1 MAQTREELDA
11 ANHKPK
17 KKLTVK
23 KEIRSR
29 LYSIHGEAGTIGS
42 QSGVSQMSS
51 QELPSQNSLSQEPF
65 EASPAVTLKRTI
77 SSRVPGLFAQ
87 SARPGEAAAS
97 DNDEKD
103 YDADAKEEASPNK
116 RRRLN
121 SVSQPVS
128 RLVTSKAAFMEALEE
143 FYNLDKVKQFNQR
156 QLAAALICWFGE
168 VLEKPDILNFV
179 KGKGSKKE
187 KQAKHGFQRLIGL
200 MAVETYAIAESLRS
214 DKAKNRT
221 ANYLHN
227 HVRLYAH
234 FKTRY
239 DLPER
244 LQGVVQNLKQ
254 MLRQQ
259 PNPVFDQ
266 LALRFQLV
274 EIDKIVLACAK
285 QSLPPEGR
293 EKEFVM
299 NFFKENLT
307 SIEINFTKQSA
318 NFIISVM
325 YELGN
330 IIATHKS
337 ADTELAEIFK
347 RKAAR
352 LIAQSSMQTP
362 TQTAAISSSSSS
374 SVSQRRL

>member
-1 MAQTREELDA
+1 
-11 ANHKPK
+11 
-17 KKLTVK
+17 
-23 KEIRSR
+23 
-29 LYSIHGEAGTIGS
+29 
-42 QSGVSQMSS
+42 
-51 QELPSQNSLSQEPF
+51 
-65 EASPAVTLKRTI
+65 
-77 SSRVPGLFAQ
+77 
-87 SARPGEAAAS
+87 
-97 DNDEKD
+97 
-103 YDADAKEEASPNK
+103 
-116 RRRLN
+116 
-121 SVSQPVS
+121 
-128 RLVTSKAAFMEALEE
+128 
-143 FYNLDKVKQFNQR
+143 
-156 QLAAALICWFGE
+156 
-168 VLEKPDILNFV
+168 
-179 KGKGSKKE
+179 
-187 KQAKHGFQRLIGL
+187 
-200 MAVETYAIAESLRS
+200 
-214 DKAKNRT
+214 
-221 ANYLHN
+221 
-227 HVRLYAH
+227 
-234 FKTRY
+234 
-239 DLPER
+239 
-244 LQGVVQNLKQ
+244 

-274 EIDKIVLACAK
+274 EIYKIVLACAK